1 MGENV
6 FFDEKVFDFVNRGFC
21 DNFEF
26 FFWNGVIF
34 CGNIF

>member
-1 MGENV
+1 MLGVFVGENV

-26 FFWNGVIF
+26 FF
-34 CGNIF
+34 